1 MGGRLKIE
9 CMPSPNRTPNPPH
22 HPPSCH
28 RAQHNQEEEKEDG
41 QGGDDGQED
50 EEEEEGEVLRPLG
63 GFERFFG
70 TYQSMGL
77 GLIFFIADIE
87 GPVDTDVR
95 AWCRLFGWRGCCVW
109 VSLFVVV
116 VGGGE

>member
-50 EEEEEGEVLRPLG
+50 EEEEGEVLRPLG